1 VQARRKEQAQK
12 AREEGKAKAKPAAKK
27 PQGRRPQQNKVQ
39 KANKPVE
46 TRALNADEVKVG
58 NQVNVN
64 MGKGNM
70 AATIVE
76 INKED
81 VRVQLSNGLQMVVKA
96 EHLRA

>member
-1 VQARRKEQAQK
+1 MTV
-12 AREEGKAKAKPAAKK
+12 GK
-27 PQGRRPQQNKVQ
+27 
-39 KANKPVE
+39 
-46 TRALNADEVKVG
+46 
-58 NQVNVN
+58 QVNVN

-81 VRVQLSNGLQMVVKA
+81 VRVQLANGLQMVVKA